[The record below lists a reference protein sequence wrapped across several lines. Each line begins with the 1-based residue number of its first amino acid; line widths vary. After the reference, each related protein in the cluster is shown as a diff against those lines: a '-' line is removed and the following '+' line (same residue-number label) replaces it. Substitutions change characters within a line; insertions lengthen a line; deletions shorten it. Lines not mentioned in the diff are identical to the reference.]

1 MREKHIKQGQFI
13 TLEGIEGVGKSTHL
27 QFIRR
32 YLKKAGVSFIITREP
47 GGTLVAEAIRKV
59 LLMQHKE
66 IITHQTE
73 LLLMFAGRSQHIANV
88 IQPALDAG
96 QWVICDRFTDAT
108 YAYQGS
114 GRGIPAEEIATLEQ
128 SVQGTLRPDH
138 VFLFDAPVRVALRRA
153 KGRGKTDRFEAEHED
168 FFKRVRGGYL
178 ERANQ
183 FPQVYKIIDARQPL
197 KKVQNQIVKVM
208 DHLLENCPHLLI
220 EKSTSPSHPHFEKG
234 AKSLDHHLEKGPTPP
249 KYFSEHEQPQKK
261 GYEGRR
267 G

>member
-1 MREKHIKQGQFI
+1 MREKNIERGRFI

-32 YLKKAGVSFIITREP
+32 YLKKVGLPFIITREP

-59 LLMQHKE
+59 LLTQHKE

-114 GRGIPAEEIATLEQ
+114 GRGVPKEEIAGLEQ
-128 SVQGTLRPDH
+128 WVQGDLRPDH
-138 VFLFDAPVRVALRRA
+138 VFLFDAPVRIALRRA
-153 KGRGKTDRFEAEHED
+153 KGRGKPDRFETERED

-178 ERANQ
+178 ERAKQ
-183 FPQVYKIIDARQPL
+183 FPEIYRIIDARLPL
-197 KKVQNQIVKVM
+197 KRVQNQVAKFM
-208 DHLLENCPHLLI
+208 DHI
-220 EKSTSPSHPHFEKG
+220 ISSDKSPCNKH
-234 AKSLDHHLEKGPTPP
+234 
-249 KYFSEHEQPQKK
+249 
-261 GYEGRR
+261 
-267 G
+267 